1 MPVLDENRIIVKNG
15 LQIMG
20 RGNNIGMRE
29 LLSVCSILDTKM
41 KSSHLGFAIGP
52 RINASGRLGFSRLGV
67 ELFTSKD
74 PQKARL
80 LAESMNLKN
89 EERQMVEAKIL
100 MEAEAMID
108 SDSKYQEEKVI
119 VLAGHGWHHG
129 IIGIVAS
136 KLTEKYYKPTVL
148 LCIEDGVATG
158 SARSIKGFDLFKAMS
173 ECKDL
178 MMKFGGHEQAA
189 GLTMAEENI
198 QALRERINAIA
209 DYELKKDDLI
219 ENINI
224 EFELEEDAISL
235 DLVKD
240 LHILEPF
247 GINNPTPYFM
257 VRDYKVKKAYLIGK
271 DKNHLKLSI
280 EKEYTYDCI
289 GFNMGHLMDKFSVD
303 DRVDI
308 VFQLDENTFKGR
320 TTVQMLIK
328 DIRLSKPDKIYK
340 HNNILK
346 VQSKIVDFDG
356 LSSINGYKQENK
368 TSCDTIGRFRD
379 MFKRDTSRDIEISN
393 KIDDDTLVIVNTIEG
408 YFRAMSDINISNS
421 EKIKPIFLSNIDKT
435 YSKVYNKIVIYDYFD
450 SIKEVD
456 KLEEI
461 LLADTELIFNM
472 DELDFIYQANKIKD
486 LEFSRDCFVDIYKR
500 LASQVELNVRL
511 SSFVAATGISFTK
524 LVSILRV
531 LESEQLISYEID
543 YDEGI
548 FKNIMLPKPKNKLN
562 LEDNSLVRGLESLIN
577 NFKTSYGM

>member
-1 MPVLDENRIIVKNG
+1 
-15 LQIMG
+15 
-20 RGNNIGMRE
+20 
-29 LLSVCSILDTKM
+29 
-41 KSSHLGFAIGP
+41 
-52 RINASGRLGFSRLGV
+52 
-67 ELFTSKD
+67 
-74 PQKARL
+74 
-80 LAESMNLKN
+80 MNLKN

-108 SDSKYQEEKVI
+108 RDSKYQEEKVI

-198 QALRERINAIA
+198 QDLRERINAIA
-209 DYELKKDDLI
+209 DYELEKEDLI

-224 EFELEEDAISL
+224 EFELEEESIGL
-235 DLVKD
+235 DLVND

-247 GINNPTPYFM
+247 GIKNPTPYFM

-450 SIKEVD
+450 NIKEVD
-456 KLEEI
+456 KLEGI

-500 LASQVELNVRL
+500 LASQVELNVKL
-511 SSFVAATGISFTK
+511 SSFVAATRISFTK

>member
-1 MPVLDENRIIVKNG
+1 
-15 LQIMG
+15 
-20 RGNNIGMRE
+20 
-29 LLSVCSILDTKM
+29 M

-198 QALRERINAIA
+198 QDLRERINAIA
-209 DYELKKDDLI
+209 DYELEKEDLI

-224 EFELEEDAISL
+224 EFELEEESIGL
-235 DLVKD
+235 DLVND

-247 GINNPTPYFM
+247 GIKNPTPYFM

-340 HNNILK
+340 YNNILK

-450 SIKEVD
+450 NIKEVD
-456 KLEEI
+456 KLEGI

-472 DELDFIYQANKIKD
+472 DELDFIYQANKMKD

-500 LASQVELNVRL
+500 LASQVELNVKL

-577 NFKTSYGM
+577 NFRTSYGM